1 MQPMANATASELKD
15 DGPEVV
21 LGTTLPS
28 LESAGYEEL
37 KERRPPGLLRRYL
50 TTQRHVAGLWM
61 GGLVDYV
68 RTRPREARRG
78 LRFRLAQLLSFA
90 VWLFVKPALRR
101 QPFPVQLRRRLELLG
116 PTYVKLG
123 QILSLREDLLP
134 PAITGELKNLLD
146 RLPAVPYPRFLELVA
161 EGLGRPV
168 TEMFSWIEP
177 LPAGSAS
184 IAQSHRAT
192 TAEGEQ
198 VLLKVVKPGIRAT
211 LERDALL
218 LRFFGLGLQLFFS
231 RYQPRRVIREFTEYT
246 LREVDLGR
254 EADNCETFA
263 ANFKDLEDVRF
274 PRIFRRY
281 SSSTVLCME
290 FFDGIRPDSTA
301 ALDLPAEVK
310 DGVIE
315 LGVGSIIRMLY
326 KDGFFHADLHPGNLL
341 ILPGPQA
348 GFIDLGM
355 VGRLDEEV
363 RRTLLY
369 YYYCLVTGDPVN
381 AARYLAGVAEPSP
394 EGDLDGFRRE
404 VEEVSRRWQ
413 RSSSFRDFSLAR
425 LILES
430 VALGAKYR
438 VYFPVEMVLM
448 TKALVTFEAVGHT
461 LKPGF
466 DVAAAS
472 KAHITRIIVE
482 RFAPWRL
489 AQESLR
495 GLPEMIDAVVKAPML
510 IGEGLRLLE
519 QTARRPREN
528 PFAGVRGTIFGGF
541 CMVAAAILL
550 ASAGPPAGGLTTL
563 EVAARWAMPALL
575 FLLGIFAAL
584 NKRG

>member
-1 MQPMANATASELKD
+1 MI
-15 DGPEVV
+15 

-28 LESAGYEEL
+28 LASAGYEEL
-37 KERRPPGLLRRYL
+37 RERRPPGLVRRFL
-50 TTQRHVAGLWM
+50 TTQRHLT
-61 GGLVDYV
+61 GLVLGALIDWV
-68 RTRPREARRG
+68 RTRKGDERRG
-78 LRFRLAQLLSFA
+78 LRFRLAQLLSLA
-90 VWLFVKPALRR
+90 VRLFVKRSLRR
-101 QPFPVQLRRRLELLG
+101 EGFPVQLRRRLELLG
-116 PTYVKLG
+116 PTYIKLG

-134 PAITGELKNLLD
+134 PAVTGELKNLLD
-146 RLPAVPYPRFLELVA
+146 RLPAVPYPRFLELVS
-161 EGLGRPV
+161 EGLGQPV
-168 TEMFSWIEP
+168 AETFSWIEP

-184 IAQSHRAT
+184 IAQSHQAT
-192 TAEGEQ
+192 TVDGDQ
-198 VLLKVVKPGIRAT
+198 VILKVVKPGIRQT
-211 LERDALL
+211 LERDARL
-218 LRFFGLGLQLFFS
+218 LRFFAVGLELFFS
-231 RYQPRRVIREFTEYT
+231 RYQPRRMIREFTEYT
-246 LREVDLGR
+246 SREVDLRR
-254 EADNCETFA
+254 EADKCEIFA
-263 ANFKDLEDVRF
+263 ANFEDLEDVRF

-281 SSSTVLCME
+281 SGPSVLCME
-290 FFDGIRPDSTA
+290 YFDGIRPDSPA
-301 ALDLPAEVK
+301 ALDLPAETK
-310 DGVIE
+310 DRVIE
-315 LGVGSIIRMLY
+315 LGVGSITRMLY
-326 KDGFFHADLHPGNLL
+326 RDGFFHADLHPGNLL

-381 AARYLAGVAEPSP
+381 ASRYLASVADPAP
-394 EGDLDGFRRE
+394 GGDLDGFRRE

-430 VALGAKYR
+430 VSLGAKHR
-438 VYFPVEMVLM
+438 VYFPVELVLM

-472 KAHITRIIVE
+472 KSHITRIIVE
-482 RFAPWRL
+482 RFSPWRL
-489 AQESLR
+489 ARESLR

-541 CMVAAAILL
+541 CMVAAAVLL
-550 ASAGPPAGGLTTL
+550 ASSGLPVGGLTAL
-563 EVAARWAMPALL
+563 QVAIRWGLPALL
-575 FLLGIFAAL
+575 FLVGVFAAL
-584 NKRG
+584 NKRS